1 MRILNLYAGI
11 GGNRRLWSNVQ
22 VTAVEMNP
30 DIAKVYKDFY
40 PQDTVIVG
48 DAHQYLLEHYK
59 EFDFIWSSPPCP
71 THGQYR
77 FNVGVRAKG
86 YKGVYPDMKLYEEII
101 FLQYHFEGYYAVE
114 NVVSYY
120 EPLIKPQKIG
130 RHYVWSNFEI
140 APFQSEASNIR
151 SKNKISD
158 FECDLSKYK
167 LPNKRQVLRNC
178 VSSLL
183 GQHVLHNAPN
193 KTCSRQVG
201 TGRGLEVLSTP
212 EVNPAPKQYLIP
224 PTCG

>member
-11 GGNRRLWSNVQ
+11 GGNRRLWSNAQ
-22 VTAVEMNP
+22 VTAVEINP

-101 FLQYHFEGYYAVE
+101 FLQYHAKGLYAVE

-120 EPLIKPQKIG
+120 EPLIQPQKVG
-130 RHYVWSNFEI
+130 RHYVWSNFSI
-140 APFQSEASNIR
+140 SPFECEASNIG

-158 FECDLSKYK
+158 FQEYDLTKYK
-167 LPNKRQVLRNC
+167 LSNKRQVLRNG
-178 VSSLL
+178 VNSSLGL
-183 GQHVLHNAPN
+183 HIFLCAQHRLHLTAFG
-193 KTCSRQVG
+193 VG
-201 TGRGLEVLSTP
+201 TAA
-212 EVNPAPKQYLIP
+212 VNPLQASMFAEASPATI
-224 PTCG
+224 GGR